1 MENLLVKLQ
10 NLFRCKKPIISIF
23 SPDKELIIDLIE
35 IKSEYKYIYISKS
48 IICKGISIISSH
60 KFIELY
66 LTEFKQYLKL
76 KKDNAIKMKD
86 KNKSNNNKS
95 NNNIFK
101 YKIRKGINEK
111 REKLKNHY
119 SFSLGEN
126 EMESIDYIYYSENEE
141 KKNKTYEDIYNNC
154 FFKNDFYIYI
164 NEKGIN
170 EKIKALKNKLNFNK
184 FFDLRK
190 SYNKFNPNFN
200 TLLDRYKKELSKNLG
215 INTINFNSDKD
226 KKDYDFEDLDNQFD
240 KLFLKRE
247 SEKEKINRKL
257 NKKIYHNIDK
267 TVNQYYAYFVL
278 YNIPKLLKKY
288 KNYDRQRLFEI
299 FSQFKDLM
307 ALSFSLN
314 KNEFILKNGIDFNT
328 FWNCVEEISDEKEK
342 FAKKLFT
349 QINKSNSSLLNI
361 EDFIKRMYFIKNSE
375 ITEKLELFLKSIDMS
390 GKGEITF
397 KEAMEICKESILRNL
412 IDENINSQDNMVLS
426 ELSTFFANFIFK
438 LVGVEKDKSL
448 KINDL
453 KNLILEGNNDNNVE
467 YLEMFCG
474 ANMNK

>member
-66 LTEFKQYLKL
+66 LTEFNQYLKL
-76 KKDNAIKMKD
+76 KKDNTIKIKD
-86 KNKSNNNKS
+86 KNKSNNNKL

-119 SFSLGEN
+119 SFALGEN
-126 EMESIDYIYYSENEE
+126 EIESIDYIYYSENEE
-141 KKNKTYEDIYNNC
+141 KKNKAYEDIYNNC

-200 TLLDRYKKELSKNLG
+200 TLLDRYKKELSKKLG

-226 KKDYDFEDLDNQFD
+226 KKYYDFEDLDNQFD

-278 YNIPKLLKKY
+278 YNIPKLLRNIKTMI
-288 KNYDRQRLFEI
+288 DRDYLKF
-299 FSQFKDLM
+299 F
-307 ALSFSLN
+307 LN
-314 KNEFILKNGIDFNT
+314 
-328 FWNCVEEISDEKEK
+328 
-342 FAKKLFT
+342 
-349 QINKSNSSLLNI
+349 
-361 EDFIKRMYFIKNSE
+361 
-375 ITEKLELFLKSIDMS
+375 
-390 GKGEITF
+390 
-397 KEAMEICKESILRNL
+397 
-412 IDENINSQDNMVLS
+412 
-426 ELSTFFANFIFK
+426 
-438 LVGVEKDKSL
+438 L
-448 KINDL
+448 KI
-453 KNLILEGNNDNNVE
+453 
-467 YLEMFCG
+467 
-474 ANMNK
+474 